1 MTQQKLTDA
10 IASNDPETRMWKSRF
25 SAAKGAY
32 EMGEF
37 HQCETLLFRALE
49 QAKALKESNF
59 ATNTCHVGLGALYI
73 ATGKIDKAREQLKTA
88 MNTLSHGS
96 EPAIKEL
103 YAVALRFNGGILS
116 LSGDYPAAEDQLKIA
131 IKTLEEVGSEGACQL
146 AYTISDLALLNVI
159 QGNLKEARELIFTAM
174 QLLESVMGIENPE
187 YIRANIIY
195 SICDSESDEEFLAQA
210 EESISTM
217 QYQRGHKH
225 PNITRALRWYIK
237 KRQERGETEKISEV
251 KERFDLHAKALAFG
265 K

>member
-1 MTQQKLTDA
+1 MTQHKITDA
-10 IASNDPETRMWKSRF
+10 MVSNDPETRMWKTRF

-37 HQCETLLFRALE
+37 HQSETLLFRALE
-49 QAKALKESNF
+49 QAKSLKESTF
-59 ATNTCHVGLGALYI
+59 ATNTCHVGLGAVYI
-73 ATGKIDKAREQLKTA
+73 ATGKLDKAREQLKTA
-88 MNTLSHGS
+88 MNALSHGS

-103 YAVALRFNGGILS
+103 YAVALRFHASILS
-116 LSGDYPAAEDQLKIA
+116 LSGDYAAAEDQLKIA

-146 AYTISDLALLNVI
+146 AYTISDLALLNVV
-159 QGNLKEARELIFTAM
+159 QGNLKEAKEQIFAAM

-187 YIRANIIY
+187 YICANVIY
-195 SICDSESDEEFLAQA
+195 SVCDSESDEELLAQM

-237 KRQERGETEKISEV
+237 KRQERGETEQVREV
-251 KERFDLHAKALAFG
+251 TERFDLHTKALAFG